1 MRITKRELDNAVIIA
16 PKGKITI
23 GIGDVALRDAI
34 DDAVDRGASNLL
46 VDFKNVSK
54 MDSSAIGELIA
65 AHNRVSKKG
74 GQLKLMNMPSK
85 LFSVFGA
92 TQMVSI
98 FDVLDSEEEALAS
111 LQPN

>member
-1 MRITKRELDNAVIIA
+1 MRITTRQVENAVILA

-23 GIGDVALRDAI
+23 GLGDVALRDAI
-34 DDAVDRGASNLL
+34 DEAVQRGASNLL
-46 VDFKNVSK
+46 LDFKNVSK

-65 AHNRVSKKG
+65 AHNRIAKQG

-85 LFSVFGA
+85 LFSVLGA
-92 TQMVSI
+92 TRMVSI

-111 LQPN
+111 LQTH